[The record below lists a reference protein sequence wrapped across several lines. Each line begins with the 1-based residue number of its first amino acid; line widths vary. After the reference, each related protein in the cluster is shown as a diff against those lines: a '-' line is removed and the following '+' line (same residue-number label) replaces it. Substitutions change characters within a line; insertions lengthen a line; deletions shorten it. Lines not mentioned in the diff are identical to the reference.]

1 MIPPKISLALAGGGV
16 LLLLACVSHYI
27 GFEAGYAKRA
37 GEEATRD
44 SARKDVV
51 VESGAAVLKHE
62 RARRQVL
69 HEVDRETQNK
79 LDLLAADRERARAAV
94 SGLRQQLDRVRAD
107 AMSSEATI
115 AGLADQLSAATNGLS
130 ECSERY
136 SAVAAEHD
144 RLAIQVAGL
153 LAAYE

>member
-37 GEEATRD
+37 GEEAARD
-44 SARKDVV
+44 SSRKDVV
-51 VESGAAVLKHE
+51 IEQERAVVEHE

-69 HEVDRETQNK
+69 HGVDVETQTRISV
-79 LDLLAADRERARAAV
+79 LSADRDRARSAVAGLRDELAA
-94 SGLRQQLDRVRAD
+94 VRAN
-107 AMSSEATI
+107 AWSQEATV
-115 AGLADQLSAATNGLS
+115 AGLADQLGTATNSLA

-136 SAVAAEHD
+136 TAVAAEHD